1 MSGGRWSFA
10 HRQKAPQKTSLVGW
24 LRGESVM
31 SGVDIRLRFWLEC
44 SRWKAESDGADICAV
59 RWHYGLTLRL
69 HWHQYYFPVSR
80 LVIFAVI
87 PIGIGDCL
95 VQLVDVRENHFDYLC
110 SQIKY

>member
-59 RWHYGLTLRL
+59 RPNDPKVI
-69 HWHQYYFPVSR
+69 QFPG
-80 LVIFAVI
+80 
-87 PIGIGDCL
+87 PGPGK
-95 VQLVDVRENHFDYLC
+95 N
-110 SQIKY
+110 